1 MSKFVDEILEDIKT
15 NQNSWSKNNR
25 AEHGRGIKKDN
36 IIIAFYGNSPLL
48 SIIDVYIDN
57 QRMPLTYMDRWDLE
71 KAVGWWYRNIDL
83 ERAMV

>member
-15 NQNSWSKNNR
+15 NKNSWAKY
-25 AEHGRGIKKDN
+25 EGYKGTGLQKPN
-36 IIIAFYGNSPLL
+36 IIIGNYGNSAIL
-48 SIIDVYIDN
+48 SIAQIYIDDKC
-57 QRMPLTYMDRWDLE
+57 MPMTYMDRWRLE

>member
-15 NQNSWSKNNR
+15 NKNSWAKNHSW
-25 AEHGRGIKKDN
+25 EKGKGIRKKN
-36 IIIAFYGNSPLL
+36 IIIGFYGNSAIF

-57 QRMPLTYMDRWDLE
+57 QSMPLTYLDRWRLE
-71 KAVGWWYRNIDL
+71 KAVTWWYKNIDL